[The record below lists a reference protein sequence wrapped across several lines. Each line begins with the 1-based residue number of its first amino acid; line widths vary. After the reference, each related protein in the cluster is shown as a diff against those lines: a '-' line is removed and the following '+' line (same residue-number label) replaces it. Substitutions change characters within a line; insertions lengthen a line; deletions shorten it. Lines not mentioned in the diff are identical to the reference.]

1 MALATNCGP
10 RIFSGN
16 GGRSGPA
23 TGNASLPE
31 YHEATTLP
39 VSADL
44 EKGTGDSPD
53 LLAKPLKLQLLDLRA
68 VPYEITQADQKIP
81 FLI

>member
-1 MALATNCGP
+1 MHHCRNIT
-10 RIFSGN
+10 
-16 GGRSGPA
+16 
-23 TGNASLPE
+23 
-31 YHEATTLP
+31 EATTLP

-53 LLAKPLKLQLLDLRA
+53 SAAETIKLQLMPDLRA
-68 VPYEITQADQKIP
+68 VPWRITQADQKIP